1 MQCPLEKISQW
12 LTEEAANG
20 VAFSQG
26 AVLSTVS
33 KNGRPRSRVVGTM
46 LGNDSIRFHTSPNSR
61 KVSDI
66 SHSRYAALTYSLN
79 NSCRSITIEGVL
91 TPLLENTLEKD
102 WLLYDEKF
110 RQSYWVFGDQSGNA
124 IESIDELE
132 LQRKKKVNYETAIK
146 PISFIGFE
154 FSVIERISFYTVTDG
169 NFAISNLY
177 EFNSDENHDKKQW
190 QYSLLVP

>member
-46 LGNDSIRFHTSPNSR
+46 LGNNSIRFHTSPNSR
-61 KVSDI
+61 KVNDI
-66 SHSRYAALTYSLN
+66 NHSRYAALTYSLN
-79 NSCRSITIEGVL
+79 NSCRSITIEGQL
-91 TPLLENTLEKD
+91 TPLMENTLEKD
-102 WLLYDEKF
+102 WLLYGEKF
-110 RQSYWVFGDQSGNA
+110 RQSYRVFGDQSGNK

-132 LQRKKKVNYETAIK
+132 LQRGKVENAKVSIK
-146 PISFIGFE
+146 PTSFIGFE
-154 FSVIERISFYTVTDG
+154 FSLIERVLFYTVADG
-169 NFAISNLY
+169 NFAISDLY
-177 EFNSDENHDKKQW
+177 EFNADENHDKNQW